1 MGALQGVPGHGVP
14 QLPPGPAQAGRLLHR
29 GKVKAVYEVVGYPE
43 LRLIDFTDE
52 ATAFD
57 GTKRAVIGGKGE
69 ANAAVSVAFFRA
81 LERAGVP
88 THFLRMESPT
98 RMLVRAVEII
108 PLEVVVRNRV
118 AGSLAKRLGLEEG
131 TALRRP
137 VLELFYKSD
146 PLHDPWVNAHHAEAL
161 GWAAA
166 EELAELERLAF
177 EANRVMRELALRAGL
192 ELIDFKLEFGRP
204 LGAGTAAGA
213 TSAADAPS
221 PSGTAARPR
230 LLLADEISPDTC
242 RFWDVGS
249 GERMDK
255 DRFRRDLGRV
265 EETYAEVRQRIEEAA
280 RWLDSP
286 SSST

>member
-1 MGALQGVPGHGVP
+1 MMEARESVTLRRG
-14 QLPPGPAQAGRLLHR
+14 QLPPAPVEPGRLLHR
-29 GKVKAVYEVVGYPE
+29 GKVKAVYEVPGHPH

-69 ANAAVSVAFFRA
+69 ANAAISAAFFRA
-81 LERAGVP
+81 VERAGVP
-88 THFLRMESPT
+88 THFLRMESPV

-161 GWAAA
+161 GWATA

-177 EANRVMRELALRAGL
+177 EANRAMRRLALRAGL

-204 LGAGTAAGA
+204 VGTAGT
-213 TSAADAPS
+213 PS
-221 PSGTAARPR
+221 ESGARPR

-265 EETYAEVRQRIEEAA
+265 EETYAEVRRRIEEAA

>member
-1 MGALQGVPGHGVP
+1 MGTPQGATSHRMVP
-14 QLPPGPAQAGRLLHR
+14 LPPAPAQAGRLLHR

-69 ANAAVSVAFFRA
+69 ANAAISAAFFRA

-98 RMLVRAVEII
+98 QMLVRAVEII

-131 TALRRP
+131 TPLRRP

-161 GWAAA
+161 GWATP

-192 ELIDFKLEFGRP
+192 ELIDFKLEFGRLP
-204 LGAGTAAGA
+204 GSGAAVG
-213 TSAADAPS
+213 
-221 PSGTAARPR
+221 PR
-230 LLLADEISPDTC
+230 LLVADEISPDTC

-265 EETYAEVRQRIEEAA
+265 EETYAEVRRRIEEAA

>member
-1 MGALQGVPGHGVP
+1 MMERRASAAVRRPEP
-14 QLPPGPAQAGRLLHR
+14 PPGPVQPGRLLHR
-29 GKVKAVYEVVGYPE
+29 GKVKAVYEVPGRPD
-43 LRLIDFTDE
+43 LRLIDYTDE

-57 GTKRAVIGGKGE
+57 GTKRAVIAGKGE
-69 ANAAVSVAFFRA
+69 ANAAISAAFFRA
-81 LERAGVP
+81 LEQAGVP
-88 THFLRMESPT
+88 THFLRMESPV
-98 RMLVRAVEII
+98 RMLVWAVEII

-131 TALRRP
+131 TPLGRP

-161 GWAAA
+161 GWARP

-177 EANRVMRELALRAGL
+177 EANQAMRRLALRAGL

-204 LGAGTAAGA
+204 LGPTGAPAAGA
-213 TSAADAPS
+213 
-221 PSGTAARPR
+221 GPR
-230 LLLADEISPDTC
+230 LVVADEISPDTC
-242 RFWDVGS
+242 RFWEVGS

-265 EETYAEVRQRIEEAA
+265 EETYAEVRRRIEEAA

>member
-1 MGALQGVPGHGVP
+1 MMETRERVTPRGG
-14 QLPPGPAQAGRLLHR
+14 QLPPAPVEPGRLLHR
-29 GKVKAVYEVVGYPE
+29 GKVKAVYEVPGHPE
-43 LRLIDFTDE
+43 LRLIDFSDE

-57 GTKRAVIGGKGE
+57 GAKRAVIGGKGE
-69 ANAAVSVAFFRA
+69 ANAAISVAFFRA
-81 LERAGVP
+81 VERAGVP
-88 THFLRMESPT
+88 THFLRLESPV

-161 GWAAA
+161 GWATG

-177 EANRVMRELALRAGL
+177 EANRAMRQLALRAGL

-204 LGAGTAAGA
+204 VGLAGTPSDGGGA
-213 TSAADAPS
+213 
-221 PSGTAARPR
+221 R

-242 RFWDVGS
+242 RFWEVGS

-265 EETYAEVRQRIEEAA
+265 EETYAEVRRRIEEAA